1 MNGTPN
7 STDRM
12 LSILVVVATITT
24 LIFNALAG
32 SGRLNGV
39 MTNEVSD
46 KYPTVLTPAGYAFSI
61 WGLIYF
67 GLVAFT
73 IYQLLP
79 SKLERLRSVR
89 LLYVVSCVLN
99 CGWLYAWHSY
109 AIGICVILLFA
120 LLATLALINIKLKT
134 AESAREALL
143 TKAPFGIYFGWV
155 TAASIVNFVIY
166 LRSIDVQM
174 SASAWNTLGCIFIAA
189 ALIAAVIVR
198 VKLRNFLYP
207 LAVAWAATGIAI
219 EQQGNTAI
227 ILACAICVIFC
238 LVLSLSFVMDLK
250 TTTHE

>member
-7 STDRM
+7 GTNRM
-12 LSILVVVATITT
+12 LSILVAVATITT

-32 SGRLNGV
+32 TGRLNGV

-67 GLVAFT
+67 GLIAFT

-89 LLYVVSCVLN
+89 LLYIVSCVLN
-99 CGWLYAWHSY
+99 CAWLYAWHSY
-109 AIGICVILLFA
+109 AIGICVILLFG
-120 LLATLALINIKLKT
+120 LLASLALINIKLKT
-134 AESAREALL
+134 AESARDALF

-174 SASAWNTLGCIFIAA
+174 SASAWNTLGCIFIAV
-189 ALIAAVIVR
+189 ALIAAAVVR

-219 EQQGNTAI
+219 KQQGNTAI
-227 ILACAICVIFC
+227 ILACAICLIFC
-238 LVLSLSFVMDLK
+238 LVLSISFVMDLK
-250 TTTHE
+250 TTSHE

>member
-1 MNGTPN
+1 MNETPN
-7 STDRM
+7 AGDRM
-12 LSILVVVATITT
+12 RSILVVVATIAT
-24 LIFNALAG
+24 IAFNFLAG
-32 SGRLNGV
+32 TGRLNGV

-46 KYPTVLTPAGYAFSI
+46 KYPTILTPAGYAFSI

-67 GLVAFT
+67 GLIAFT

-79 SKLERLRSVR
+79 SKLVRLRSVR
-89 LLYVVSCVLN
+89 TLYIASCVLN
-99 CGWLYAWHSY
+99 CAWLYAWHSY
-109 AIGICVILLFA
+109 AIGLCVILIFA
-120 LLATLALINIKLKT
+120 LLATLALINIKLKN
-134 AESAREALL
+134 ADSARDALF

-166 LRSIDVQM
+166 LRFIDVQM
-174 SASAWNTLGCIFIAA
+174 TASAWNILGCIFIAA

-198 VKLRNFLYP
+198 VKIRNFLYP

-238 LVLSLSFVMDLK
+238 LVLSISFVMDLK
-250 TTTHE
+250 STPHE

>member
-1 MNGTPN
+1 MNETPN
-7 STDRM
+7 SGDRM
-12 LSILVVVATITT
+12 RSVLVVVATIAT
-24 LIFNALAG
+24 IAFNFLAG
-32 SGRLNGV
+32 TGRLNGV

-79 SKLERLRSVR
+79 SKLERLRNVR
-89 LLYVVSCVLN
+89 TFYIVSCVLN
-99 CGWLYAWHSY
+99 CAWLYAWHSY
-109 AIGICVILLFA
+109 AIGLCVILILA
-120 LLATLALINIKLKT
+120 LLATLALINIKLKN
-134 AESAREALL
+134 ADSARDALF

-174 SASAWNTLGCIFIAA
+174 SASAWNILGCIFITA
-189 ALIAAVIVR
+189 ALVAALIVR

-238 LVLSLSFVMDLK
+238 LVLSISFVMDLK
-250 TTTHE
+250 STPHE

>member
-1 MNGTPN
+1 MNETPN
-7 STDRM
+7 AGDRM
-12 LSILVVVATITT
+12 RSILVVVATIAT
-24 LIFNALAG
+24 IAFNFLAG
-32 SGRLNGV
+32 TGRLNGV

-46 KYPTVLTPAGYAFSI
+46 KYPTILTPAGYAFSI

-67 GLVAFT
+67 GLIAFT

-79 SKLERLRSVR
+79 SKLVRLRSVR
-89 LLYVVSCVLN
+89 TLYIASCVLN
-99 CGWLYAWHSY
+99 CAWLYAWHSY
-109 AIGICVILLFA
+109 AIGLCVILIFA
-120 LLATLALINIKLKT
+120 LLATLALINIKLKN
-134 AESAREALL
+134 ADSARDALF

-174 SASAWNTLGCIFIAA
+174 TASAWNILGCIFIAA

-198 VKLRNFLYP
+198 VKIRNFLYP

-238 LVLSLSFVMDLK
+238 LVLSISFVMDLK
-250 TTTHE
+250 STPHE

>member
-1 MNGTPN
+1 MNETPN
-7 STDRM
+7 AGDRM
-12 LSILVVVATITT
+12 RSILVVVATIAT
-24 LIFNALAG
+24 IAFNFLAG
-32 SGRLNGV
+32 TGRLNGV

-46 KYPTVLTPAGYAFSI
+46 KYPTILTPAGYAFSI

-67 GLVAFT
+67 GLIAFT

-79 SKLERLRSVR
+79 SKLVRLRSVR
-89 LLYVVSCVLN
+89 TLYIASCVLN
-99 CGWLYAWHSY
+99 CAWLYAWHSY
-109 AIGICVILLFA
+109 AIGLCVILIFA
-120 LLATLALINIKLKT
+120 LLATLALINIELKN
-134 AESAREALL
+134 ADSARDALF

-174 SASAWNTLGCIFIAA
+174 TASAWNILGCIFIAA

-198 VKLRNFLYP
+198 VKIRNFLYP

-238 LVLSLSFVMDLK
+238 LVLSISFVMDLK
-250 TTTHE
+250 STPHE

>member
-1 MNGTPN
+1 MNETPN
-7 STDRM
+7 AGDRM
-12 LSILVVVATITT
+12 RSILVVVATIAT
-24 LIFNALAG
+24 IAFNFLAG
-32 SGRLNGV
+32 TGRLNGV

-46 KYPTVLTPAGYAFSI
+46 KYPTILTPAGYAFSI

-67 GLVAFT
+67 GLIAFT

-79 SKLERLRSVR
+79 SKLVRLRSVR
-89 LLYVVSCVLN
+89 LLYIVSCVLN
-99 CGWLYAWHSY
+99 CAWLYAWHSY
-109 AIGICVILLFA
+109 AIGICVILIFA
-120 LLATLALINIKLKT
+120 LLATLALINIKLKN
-134 AESAREALL
+134 ADSARDALF

-174 SASAWNTLGCIFIAA
+174 TASAWNILGCIFIAA

-198 VKLRNFLYP
+198 VKIRNFLYP

-238 LVLSLSFVMDLK
+238 LVLSISFVMDLK
-250 TTTHE
+250 STPHE

>member
-1 MNGTPN
+1 MDEMPD
-7 STDRM
+7 SSDRM
-12 LSILVVVATITT
+12 RSILVVVATAATIA
-24 LIFNALAG
+24 FNFLAG
-32 SGRLNGV
+32 TGRLNGV

-73 IYQLLP
+73 IFQLLP
-79 SKLERLRSVR
+79 SKLVRLRPVR
-89 LLYVVSCVLN
+89 TLYIVSCVLN
-99 CGWLYAWHSY
+99 CAWLYAWHSY
-109 AIGICVILLFA
+109 AIGLCVILIFA
-120 LLATLALINIKLKT
+120 LLATLALINIKLKN
-134 AESAREALL
+134 ADSVRDALF

-155 TAASIVNFVIY
+155 TAASIVNLVIY

-174 SASAWNTLGCIFIAA
+174 TASAWNILGCIFIAA
-189 ALIAAVIVR
+189 ALIAAVFVR

-238 LVLSLSFVMDLK
+238 LVLSISFVMDLK
-250 TTTHE
+250 STIHE

>member
-1 MNGTPN
+1 MNEISNTR
-7 STDRM
+7 DRM
-12 LSILVVVATITT
+12 LSILVVVATVATI
-24 LIFNALAG
+24 IFNALAG
-32 SGRLNGV
+32 TGRLNGV

-67 GLVAFT
+67 GLIAFT

-79 SKLERLRSVR
+79 SKLERLRNVR
-89 LLYVVSCVLN
+89 LLYIISCALN
-99 CGWLYAWHSY
+99 CAWLYAWHSY

-120 LLATLALINIKLKT
+120 LLATLALINIKLKA
-134 AESAREALL
+134 AESAREALF

-174 SASAWNTLGCIFIAA
+174 TASTWNVLGCVFIAA
-189 ALIAAVIVR
+189 ALVAAVIVR
-198 VKLRNFLYP
+198 VKIRNFLYP

-238 LVLSLSFVMDLK
+238 LVLSISFVMDLK
-250 TTTHE
+250 STHA